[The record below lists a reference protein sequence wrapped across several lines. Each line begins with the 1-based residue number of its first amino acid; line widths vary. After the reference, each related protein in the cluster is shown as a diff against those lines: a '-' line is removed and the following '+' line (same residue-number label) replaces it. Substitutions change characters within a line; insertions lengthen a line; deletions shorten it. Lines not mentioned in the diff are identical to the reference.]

1 MDKKISLTGIKPT
14 GMPHFGNFFGAI
26 NPALELTEKYQARY
40 FIADYH
46 ALNTV
51 KKPQEMIDH
60 TYAVAA
66 TWLACGLDPQDAL
79 IYRQSDVPETHE
91 LATFLMAFTAK
102 SMMNKA
108 HAYKARVQDNQA
120 SEKDADI
127 GVNMGLYTY
136 PVLMAADILL
146 YNTNIVPVGRD
157 QKQHVEITADIAQ
170 SINHNYGEEI
180 LVIPEAII
188 SESCDIII
196 GTDGRKMSKSYNN
209 TIPLFQAPKKMR
221 KQIMKVTTNSQEIE
235 EAKDPE
241 TCNVFSLYKLFA
253 NQEEQDAL
261 AARYRAGGLGWGH
274 AKQELYESV
283 ERKFSPMREKYDAL
297 IEDRELLDKILKE
310 GGEKA
315 RTIASSTIS
324 RIRKA
329 AGFPC

>member
-1 MDKKISLTGIKPT
+1 VDKKISLTGIKPT
-14 GMPHFGNFFGAI
+14 GTPHFGNFFGAI
-26 NPALELTEKYQARY
+26 NPALELTEQYQARY

-51 KKPQEMIDH
+51 KNAQEMLDH
-60 TYAVAA
+60 TYEVAA
-66 TWLACGLDPQDAL
+66 TWLACGLDPNDAL

-108 HAYKARVQDNQA
+108 HAYKAKVQDNQNA
-120 SEKDADI
+120 GKDTDM

-146 YNTNIVPVGRD
+146 YDTNIVPVGRD

-188 SESCDIII
+188 SESCDIIT

-209 TIPLFQAPKKMR
+209 TIPLFQTPKKMR

-235 EAKDPE
+235 EEKDPE
-241 TCNVFSLYKLFA
+241 ICNVFSLYKLFA
-253 NQEEQDAL
+253 DQAEQDAL

-274 AKQELYESV
+274 AKQELYEAV

-297 IEDRELLDKILKE
+297 IQDREALDKILQD
-310 GGEKA
+310 GAEKA
-315 RTIASSTIS
+315 RGIASATVT